1 MPSPAAAAIPASTVF
16 AYPIGFHTYA
26 EALPALAMVIVPALL
41 MVSTIRFR
49 SFKTF
54 DLQSRRS
61 YAVLMVFAIGLA
73 LLASHP
79 EIVLVAVAY
88 LYLLSGLIGF
98 VVQRARRSPEH
109 AATAEEPPPERALE
123 PKAESTP
130 APEGPP
136 EDRRPDVPQMSDLPS

>member
-61 YAVLMVFAIGLA
+61 YAVLMVFAVALA

-79 EIVLVAVAY
+79 DIVLVAVAY
-88 LYLLSGLIGF
+88 LYLLSGFVGLIL
-98 VVQRARRSPEH
+98 QRGQRRSAEL
-109 AATAEEPPPERALE
+109 AAAPA
-123 PKAESTP
+123 
-130 APEGPP
+130 APESPAAP
-136 EDRRPDVPQMSDLPS
+136 EPEPEPQDRRPDMPQLPDLR